1 MIIANKGRYN
11 KDVRKELSTL
21 EELHMKLCDQKDFC
35 FHTMLEEFKILVG
48 TTYNFI
54 NPFIV
59 RFDDNEEY
67 TIKSIGFDYNECTYF
82 DCIDKDGNECQ
93 IEPYNLNAYFDFEK
107 MFDAVYEHLKS
118 EQSILP
124 NDEFALATV
133 KYLEHECEWATENN
147 ISLEAFG
154 KRMQAHTIDTNSE
167 LFDFSIG
174 AFVFTISKVD
184 EEYIVN
190 STYEIYDGNGKFIGT
205 DQTFELKKRNL
216 KKINGICK

>member
-1 MIIANKGRYN
+1 MVITNKGRYDKN
-11 KDVRKELSTL
+11 IRKQLSTL
-21 EELHMKLCDQKDFC
+21 EELHDKFRDQKDFC
-35 FHTMLEEFKILVG
+35 FRTMLEEFKIFVG
-48 TTYNFI
+48 GTYTFI

-67 TIKSIGFDYNECTYF
+67 TIKSIGFDFDEYTYF

-154 KRMQAHTIDTNSE
+154 KRMQARTIDTNSE

-174 AFVFTISKVD
+174 AFVFTISKID
-184 EEYIVN
+184 ERYIVN
-190 STYEIYDGNGKFIGT
+190 STYEIYDSNDNFIGT
-205 DQTFELKKRNL
+205 DKVFDLKKR
-216 KKINGICK
+216 KGVCK

>member
-1 MIIANKGRYN
+1 MVITNKGRYDKN
-11 KDVRKELSTL
+11 IRKQLSTL
-21 EELHMKLCDQKDFC
+21 EGLHDKFRDQKDFC
-35 FHTMLEEFKILVG
+35 FRTMLEEFKIFVS

-54 NPFIV
+54 NPFKV
-59 RFDDNEEY
+59 RFNDSEEY
-67 TIKSIGFDYNECTYF
+67 TIKSIGFNYYEYIYF

-93 IEPYNLNAYFDFEK
+93 IEPYHLNAYFDFEK

-118 EQSILP
+118 EQAILP

-147 ISLEAFG
+147 ISLETFG

-184 EEYIVN
+184 EQYIVN
-190 STYEIYDGNGKFIGT
+190 STYEIYDSNGKFIGT
-205 DQTFELKKRNL
+205 DLVFELKKRNL
-216 KKINGICK
+216 KQRKEICD

>member
-1 MIIANKGRYN
+1 MVITNKGRYDKN
-11 KDVRKELSTL
+11 IRKQLSTL
-21 EELHMKLCDQKDFC
+21 EELHDKFRDQKNFC
-35 FHTMLEEFKILVG
+35 FRTMLEEFKIFVG

-54 NPFIV
+54 NPFNV

-67 TIKSIGFDYNECTYF
+67 TIKSICFGIDEYTSFN
-82 DCIDKDGNECQ
+82 CIDKDGNECQ
-93 IEPYNLNAYFDFEK
+93 IEPYHLNPYNEFEK
-107 MFDAVYEHLKS
+107 MFNAVYEHLKS
-118 EQSILP
+118 EQAILP
-124 NDEFALATV
+124 TDEFALATV

-154 KRMQAHTIDTNSE
+154 KRMQAHTIDTKCE

-190 STYEIYDGNGKFIGT
+190 STYEIYDSNGKFIGT
-205 DQTFELKKRNL
+205 DQVFELKKR
-216 KKINGICK
+216 KEICN